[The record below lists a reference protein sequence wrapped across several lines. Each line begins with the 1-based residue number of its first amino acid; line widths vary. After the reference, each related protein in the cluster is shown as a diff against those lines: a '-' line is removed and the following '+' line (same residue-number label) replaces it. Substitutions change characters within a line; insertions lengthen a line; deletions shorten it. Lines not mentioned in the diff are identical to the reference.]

1 LAASFVGTGDLFTA
15 LLTAW
20 LHRTRDNLQLA
31 AEKTLATMQVFILTI
46 NVPLILKMQG
56 VIFLRAKLLFGS
68 FQGIF

>member
-31 AEKTLATMQVFILTI
+31 AEKTLSTMQVYFF
-46 NVPLILKMQG
+46 NY
-56 VIFLRAKLLFGS
+56 
-68 FQGIF
+68 